1 MRTTLSDKRVR
12 PFRPPRSEDVS
23 SLTNTEIGTT
33 SAFGNAAAEVGGG
46 GGGSGQKAL
55 TSSATLND
63 LISVVPTDLAGDLCR
78 SHAASSAAARQ
89 PCMPATSRGVRP
101 RRTKRCAMDVTA
113 AGVPSQACAYS
124 G

>member
-1 MRTTLSDKRVR
+1 MRTTPSDKRVR
-12 PFRPPRSEDVS
+12 SFRPPRSEDVS

-33 SAFGNAAAEVGGG
+33 SAFGNAAAEV

-113 AGVPSQACAYS
+113 AGVPPQACAYS